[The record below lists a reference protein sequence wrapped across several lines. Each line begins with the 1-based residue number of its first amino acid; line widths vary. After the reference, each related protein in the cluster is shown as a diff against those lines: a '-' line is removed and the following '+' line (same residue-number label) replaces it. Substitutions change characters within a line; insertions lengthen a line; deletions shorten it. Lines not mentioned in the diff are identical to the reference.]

1 MGPKGHMISAFSL
14 SSQPLHSKNSTSVVE
29 NITRVCVMHICMLC
43 VCVLCM
49 CTSVYVCLCVCHACV
64 LICMLCVCVLCMCPS
79 SPRAGMDAYGSQ
91 FLTLEQLHQSVLY
104 FIPDSGYPSD
114 PHHFA

>member
-1 MGPKGHMISAFSL
+1 MGPKGHMISRFSL

-29 NITRVCVMHICMLC
+29 NITHVCVSCIFVCCLCVMHVCLC
-43 VCVLCM
+43 V
-49 CTSVYVCLCVCHACV
+49 CVCHACV

-79 SPRAGMDAYGSQ
+79 SPRAGMDVYGSQ
-91 FLTLEQLHQSVLY
+91 FLTLEQLHQSLLY